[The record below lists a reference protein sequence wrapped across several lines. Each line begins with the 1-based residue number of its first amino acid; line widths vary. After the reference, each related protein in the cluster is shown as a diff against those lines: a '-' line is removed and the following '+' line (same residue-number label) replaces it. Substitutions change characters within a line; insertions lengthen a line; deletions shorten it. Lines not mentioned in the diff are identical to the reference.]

1 SGKPP
6 SGWSATASSG
16 SRASTGSI
24 SICANYSGR
33 KRSMAAGN
41 SVSAPERTLVTTR
54 IYDAPREAVYKAWID
69 PKQLARWFPPEG
81 FTSPRC
87 EIDARPGGV
96 FRVDMKAPAGPPDG
110 SRHQRVRPHAHAHSR
125 VRGPA
130 RPRVDGPDRPEP
142 HHQVDVRERLGV
154 TLREGG
160 RAPGWL
166 VQHRHAAGGPQR
178 ERL

>member
-24 SICANYSGR
+24 SICATYSGR

-81 FTSPRC
+81 FTSSRC

-96 FRVDMKAPAGPPDG
+96 FRVDMKAPAGSPFNG
-110 SRHQRVRPHAHAHSR
+110 QVF
-125 VRGPA
+125 RGPGEF
-130 RPRVDGPDRPEP
+130 REVLPDEGLVFTMEP
-142 HHQVDVRERLGV
+142 YC
-154 TLREGG
+154 EG
-160 RAPGWL
+160 
-166 VQHRHAAGGPQR
+166 QQ
-178 ERL
+178 